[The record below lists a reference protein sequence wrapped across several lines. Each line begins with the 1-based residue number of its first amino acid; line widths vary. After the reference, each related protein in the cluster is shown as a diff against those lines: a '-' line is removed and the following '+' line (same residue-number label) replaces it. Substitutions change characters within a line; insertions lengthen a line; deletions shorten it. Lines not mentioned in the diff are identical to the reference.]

1 LDCKKGLLVINALFY
16 FKITI
21 MITKK
26 VFYKMDKAFGSI
38 IKSLVLV
45 ILLFS
50 GIHQCFAQTVEGR
63 DYSSR
68 ADVDNT
74 FDMAGEDVFGQ
85 RFPSEHLIIE
95 DEVTGIDIIALTTSR
110 HSNSKIYQTH
120 PQWTPNGKYIVFRSD
135 RAAKDGRGGHAY
147 AISMD
152 DYEIVQVTTGA
163 TGSDLHLG
171 WKKNLAY
178 FFRDGQLIELEL
190 GELLTDSEQ
199 GKVKE
204 PEDYERVVITLPEG
218 VSESGG
224 VGLDANEERIFFAAR
239 LAEDLSAIYSIDL
252 GSGELKKLK
261 EVPFRANHLQAN
273 PWVSGEI
280 MYCWETGGDAPQRM
294 WYLSVDESG
303 KVNNHPVYDEKPDE
317 WVTHEVFAG
326 PDHILFNVMAHLER
340 LKSNDTGIFSYNLRT
355 GEVQKFDQADRGG
368 YWHAAGTKDL
378 KWAVGDT
385 FNGNLYRLNLQNRDV
400 TLLTTGHRP
409 NSMSP
414 FTREAH
420 SHHSISPDGK
430 WVLFNSSMLTGSD
443 IMMVPLM
450 PPNLD

>member
-1 LDCKKGLLVINALFY
+1 MKAVTNTVKKKGY
-16 FKITI
+16 FKLDLAMSLIIIFLMMTI
-21 MITKK
+21 
-26 VFYKMDKAFGSI
+26 AN
-38 IKSLVLV
+38 LNAQV
-45 ILLFS
+45 IE
-50 GIHQCFAQTVEGR
+50 GI
-63 DYSSR
+63 DYSDR

-85 RFPSEHLIIE
+85 RFPSEHLIIK
-95 DEVTGIDIIALTTSR
+95 DEVTGVDIIALTTSR

-120 PQWTPNGKYIVFRSD
+120 PQWTPDGKHIVFRSD

-152 DYEIVQVTTGA
+152 NYEIVQVTTGDI
-163 TGSDLHLG
+163 GSELHLG
-171 WKKNLAY
+171 WKKNKLY
-178 FFRDGQLIELEL
+178 FFRDGQLIEQEL
-190 GELLTDSEQ
+190 GQLLRDSEQ
-199 GKVKE
+199 GNVKR
-204 PEDYERVVITLPEG
+204 PENYERVVATLPEG
-218 VSESGG
+218 VRETDGM
-224 VGLDANEERIFFAAR
+224 GLDANEERIFFVSL
-239 LAEDLSAIYSIDL
+239 LAKELSAIFSIDL

-261 EVPFRANHLQAN
+261 ELPFRASHLQAN
-273 PWVSGEI
+273 PWVPGEI

-294 WYLSVDESG
+294 WYLSVDERG
-303 KVNNHPVYDEKPDE
+303 KVNNRPVYNEKPDE

-326 PDHILFNVMAHLER
+326 PDHILFNVMAHVER
-340 LKSNDTGIFSYNLRT
+340 LKNNQTGIFSYNLRT
-355 GEVQKFDQADRGG
+355 GEVKKFEQADRGG

-385 FNGNLYRLNLQNRDV
+385 FDGDLYRFNLQNGDV
-400 TLLTTGHRP
+400 TLLTADHRP

-443 IMMVPLM
+443 IMMVPLL

>member
-1 LDCKKGLLVINALFY
+1 MQINLKNTF
-16 FKITI
+16 
-21 MITKK
+21 
-26 VFYKMDKAFGSI
+26 S
-38 IKSLVLV
+38 
-45 ILLFS
+45 FS
-50 GIHQCFAQTVEGR
+50 GKNFCRIAAAGCLFLLSISNNFAQSVEGI
-63 DYSSR
+63 DYSKLSE
-68 ADVDNT
+68 VDNT
-74 FDMAGEDVFGQ
+74 FDMAGQDVFGQ
-85 RFPSEHLIIE
+85 RFPSEHLVIR
-95 DEVTGIDIIALTTSR
+95 DEVTGVDIIALTTSR

-120 PQWTPNGKYIVFRSD
+120 PQWTPDGKYIVFRSD

-152 DYEIVQVTTGA
+152 NYEIVQVTTGD

-178 FFRDGQLIELEL
+178 FFRDRELVEL
-190 GELLTDSEQ
+190 DLGSLLAESER
-199 GKVKE
+199 GSVKN
-204 PEDYERVVITLPEG
+204 PEEYERVVITLPEG
-218 VSESGG
+218 IRESGG
-224 VGLDANEERIFFAAR
+224 VGLDANEERIFFAAK
-239 LAEDLSAIYSIDL
+239 LEDELSAIYSVDL
-252 GSGELKKLK
+252 KSGNLKKLK

-294 WYLSVDESG
+294 WYLSVDKNG
-303 KVNNHPVYDEKPDE
+303 TVKNRAVYKEKADE

-385 FNGNLYRLNLQNRDV
+385 FDGDLFRLNLQNGDV
-400 TLLTTGHRP
+400 TLLTANHRP
-409 NSMSP
+409 NSLSP
-414 FTREAH
+414 FTGEAH
-420 SHHSISPDGK
+420 SHHSLSPDGK

-443 IMMVPLM
+443 IMMVPLL
-450 PPNLD
+450 PTNVD